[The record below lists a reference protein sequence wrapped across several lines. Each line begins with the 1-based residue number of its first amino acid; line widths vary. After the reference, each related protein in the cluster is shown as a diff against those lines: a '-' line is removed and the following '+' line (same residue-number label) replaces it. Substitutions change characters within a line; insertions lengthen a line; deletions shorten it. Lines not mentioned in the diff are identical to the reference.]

1 MATRDT
7 LLAQVL
13 HLPIDERADLVRQAA
28 ASLDPDS
35 DPDATEAWALEIGD
49 RVRALRRG
57 ELKTIPAAEIFA
69 RAQERLRT
77 PRG

>member
-13 HLPIDERADLVRQAA
+13 HLPIDERAALVRQAA

-35 DPDATEAWALEIGD
+35 DPDAAESWALEIGD
-49 RVRALRRG
+49 RIRALRRG
-57 ELKTIPAAEIFA
+57 ELKTTPATEVFA
-69 RAQERLRT
+69 IR
-77 PRG
+77 